1 MKTRLLPLCAL
12 LLGALLLTVTP
23 ADLPA
28 GEGTHATIRVKRVF
42 PNPFTTSTTFQLTM
56 PSSDQIYIAVYDI
69 MGRHVRTLFEG
80 FHTAGEYPIFWDGN
94 DVNGIPVDPGTYVCS
109 LFAGKS
115 YVKSVKVV
123 KIRG

>member
-12 LLGALLLTVTP
+12 LLGTLLLTATP
-23 ADLPA
+23 VELPA
-28 GEGTHATIRVKRVF
+28 GEATIRVKRVH

-56 PSSDQIYIAVYDI
+56 PTSDQINIAVFDI
-69 MGRHVRTLFEG
+69 MGRHVRTLYNG

-94 DVNGIPVDPGTYVCS
+94 DVNGIPVEPGTYVCS

-123 KIRG
+123 KING